1 MRNVWAVA
9 TRELRSYFLSPLAYV
24 VIALFLALSGY
35 LFALILNSSH
45 EASLRGL
52 IQNVSVL

>member
-9 TRELRSYFLSPLAYV
+9 TRELRTYFLSPVAYV

-35 LFALILNSSH
+35 LFALILING
-45 EASLRGL
+45 R
-52 IQNVSVL
+52 